1 MSVHLETSVK
11 DIRPIKTMVLIG
23 ERYAIDWDQEKVPPL
38 GKGSF
43 GVVFKVLDVHF
54 NEDVAVKRM
63 PAVYNSFDDTKRVLR
78 ELRLLRLMRHDS
90 ILGIHDA
97 FIEPNEKDAI
107 YFTTPMFDSDL
118 SVTTKKVEMYKRIA
132 SPSILISIMRQILE
146 GIQYLHEIGVI
157 HRDIK
162 PANILID
169 MCTVRIKICDFGLAR
184 MLPFTSPHSKSKTP
198 LTEYVNTRW
207 YRAPEVT
214 LSNGQYG
221 FEQDVWATACTF
233 VDLIFRQPLF
243 PGKSCLKQLTLI
255 ILMLGTPE
263 QPEELGFTMTVPA
276 MRYLCSLPST
286 KGSGI
291 ESFTKSKWASLI
303 VDFSKSFQDYF
314 LVLITEMLAFDPQHR
329 ITSTAALTSSLF
341 HPSFSN
347 SNCYPVDVVPAKQ
360 DIQVG
365 AFDFRDIERC
375 SIAQYPANMK
385 QLIRQE
391 VSLINSRFVSS
402 SSGGASC
409 NSPNSIV
416 TLSSP
421 PSLSP
426 TKKKQQRPRVWLPF
440 NPSQPAT
447 ILENS
452 PEEDCTPEGTCFS
465 VDSPTLSDVSPIPRA
480 TQLNSLGPALLKSLE
495 CSTEHDDVDEPKE
508 VCKPARSR
516 NLLTID
522 TSHEILDS
530 DLTSSQDA
538 NFSVENFEASYSS
551 GNQSSYKEHGLSSV
565 FLSPQNPSD
574 CENSSEKEKE
584 KEKEGQRR
592 RRLSDFFSTV
602 TNAVFSRGTSTI
614 FRMEQTN
621 NNDGDIKNYLT
632 SSSSDSTE
640 TSLSN
645 ARVEHSNK
653 K

>member
-1 MSVHLETSVK
+1 MKIQCDYRYKVVGQRT
-11 DIRPIKTMVLIG
+11 TMVLIG

-90 ILGIHDA
+90 ILGIYDA
-97 FIEPNEKDAI
+97 FIEPDEKDAI

-118 SVTTKKVEMYKRIA
+118 SVTTKKVESYKRIA

-146 GIQYLHEIGVI
+146 GIQYLHEIGVV

-184 MLPFTSPHSKSKTP
+184 MLPFTSPHSKSKNP

-255 ILMLGTPE
+255 ILMLGTPD
-263 QPEELGFTMTVPA
+263 QPEELAFTMTVPA

-291 ESFTKSKWASLI
+291 ESFTKSKWASLM
-303 VDFSKSFQDYF
+303 VDFSKTFQDYF

-347 SNCYPVDVVPAKQ
+347 SNCYPVDVVPAKE
-360 DIQVG
+360 DVQVG

-375 SIAQYPANMK
+375 SIAQYPGNMK

-402 SSGGASC
+402 SFGGASC

-426 TKKKQQRPRVWLPF
+426 SKRKQQRPRVRLPF
-440 NPSQPAT
+440 NPSQAST
-447 ILENS
+447 ILEDS
-452 PEEDCTPEGTCFS
+452 SEEDCTPVGARSS
-465 VDSPTLSDVSPIPRA
+465 VHSPTLSDVSPVPRA
-480 TQLNSLGPALLKSLE
+480 IQLDSLGPALVKSLE
-495 CSTEHDDVDEPKE
+495 CCTERDDVEEPKE
-508 VCKPARSR
+508 ECRPTKSRS
-516 NLLTID
+516 LLTID
-522 TSHEILDS
+522 TSHETLDS
-530 DLTSSQDA
+530 EDA
-538 NFSVENFEASYSS
+538 EFSVENFEASYSVE
-551 GNQSSYKEHGLSSV
+551 NQTIYKEKDLSSV
-565 FLSPQNPSD
+565 SRSLRNPSD
-574 CENSSEKEKE
+574 CKNRSEKEKE
-584 KEKEGQRR
+584 IEKEGQRR

-614 FRMEQTN
+614 FRMEQIN
-621 NNDGDIKNYLT
+621 NNEGDTKNYLT

-645 ARVEHSNK
+645 AHLEHSSK

>member
-1 MSVHLETSVK
+1 MKIQCDYRYKVVGQRT
-11 DIRPIKTMVLIG
+11 TMVLIG

-90 ILGIHDA
+90 ILGIYDA
-97 FIEPNEKDAI
+97 FIEPDEKDAI

-118 SVTTKKVEMYKRIA
+118 SVTTKKVESYKRIA

-146 GIQYLHEIGVI
+146 GIQYLHEIGVV

-184 MLPFTSPHSKSKTP
+184 MLPFTSPHSKSKNP

-255 ILMLGTPE
+255 ILMLGTPD
-263 QPEELGFTMTVPA
+263 QPEELAFTMTVPA

-291 ESFTKSKWASLI
+291 ESFTKSKWASLM
-303 VDFSKSFQDYF
+303 VDFSKTFQDYF

-347 SNCYPVDVVPAKQ
+347 SNCYPVDVVPAKE
-360 DIQVG
+360 DVQVG

-375 SIAQYPANMK
+375 SIAQYPGNMK

-402 SSGGASC
+402 SFGGASC

-426 TKKKQQRPRVWLPF
+426 SKRKQQRPRVRLPF
-440 NPSQPAT
+440 NPSQAST
-447 ILENS
+447 ILEDS
-452 PEEDCTPEGTCFS
+452 SEEDCTPVGARSS
-465 VDSPTLSDVSPIPRA
+465 VHSPTLSDVSPVPRA
-480 TQLNSLGPALLKSLE
+480 IQLDSLGPALVKSLE
-495 CSTEHDDVDEPKE
+495 CCTERDDVEEPKE
-508 VCKPARSR
+508 ECRPTKSRS
-516 NLLTID
+516 LLTID
-522 TSHEILDS
+522 TSHETLDS
-530 DLTSSQDA
+530 EDA
-538 NFSVENFEASYSS
+538 EFSVENFEASYSVE
-551 GNQSSYKEHGLSSV
+551 NQTIYKEKDLSSV
-565 FLSPQNPSD
+565 SRSLRNPSD
-574 CENSSEKEKE
+574 CKNRSEKEKE
-584 KEKEGQRR
+584 IEKEGQRR

-614 FRMEQTN
+614 FRMEQIN
-621 NNDGDIKNYLT
+621 NNDGDTKNYLT

-645 ARVEHSNK
+645 AHLEHSSK